1 MTVLLIVEKGDAHS
15 QNSNMGNCACATS
28 MAPLVGG
35 SPSSWYLDVRLGGP
49 PKCRSPTRYRNLGL
63 ESILYDAERFTFARD
78 AEKIHFERGAGCDG
92 YASGGVPVTGAL
104 PDFGQSRSA
113 GLRPPKWHFTGTRP
127 ARHDPRTIS

>member
-1 MTVLLIVEKGDAHS
+1 VGSGVYITLKRERS
-15 QNSNMGNCACATS
+15 CQR
-28 MAPLVGG
+28 PLG
-35 SPSSWYLDVRLGGP
+35 SRGCGSLPASAGKESLYLDVRLGGP

-104 PDFGQSRSA
+104 PDFGQNRV
-113 GLRPPKWHFTGTRP
+113 PV
-127 ARHDPRTIS
+127 